1 MWKTGASYFPGER
14 PSGSGGGQRPENQ
27 LGASRRRYPRL
38 VVPLLTINNT
48 MNPKLL
54 QLIGLAAMFDGP
66 PFARRDTPVADE
78 NEDFHGHLDRCRQC
92 RNNPFRLCVTGERL
106 LKRDA
111 AKMDG
116 STTGHPGGEDS
127 RHNH

>member
-1 MWKTGASYFPGER
+1 
-14 PSGSGGGQRPENQ
+14 
-27 LGASRRRYPRL
+27 
-38 VVPLLTINNT
+38 

-54 QLIGLAAMFDGP
+54 QLIGLAAMFGGP
-66 PFARRDTPVADE
+66 PPVRRDTPVADE

-92 RNNPFRLCVTGERL
+92 RDHPFGLCVTGERL

-127 RHNH
+127 RHNDGRMHHYQRRRTSITGLKLKSG